1 MVYLSF
7 RPYVFFF
14 LEEMSKYYEI
24 ILFTASQSSYVSRLP
39 AEA

>member
-24 ILFTASQSSYVSRLP
+24 ILFTASQSSYASRLSVK
-39 AEA
+39 A